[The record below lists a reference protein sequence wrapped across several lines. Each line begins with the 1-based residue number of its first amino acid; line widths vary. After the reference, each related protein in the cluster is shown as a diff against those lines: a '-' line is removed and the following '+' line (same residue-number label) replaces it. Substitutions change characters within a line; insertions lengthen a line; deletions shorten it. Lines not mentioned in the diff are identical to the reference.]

1 MTSRFEAFLR
11 RKEQMAR
18 EAVIP
23 GYTTVDA
30 SPEDGLVAIGNHW
43 SERLFDGPF
52 YRSESPA
59 ADGLPVVSLVFVQS
73 RDGNTGAADP
83 ATLGGGA
90 TDFHLVYEGLSRV
103 DADAVMAGSA
113 TARGVERVFSV
124 WHPELVA
131 LRLARG
137 KTRHPAQV
145 VLTNKGDLRFD
156 DALFFHEPVLRVF
169 VITRTD
175 AVERIRA
182 RVSGRPWIDV
192 IDAGEPVSL
201 EHALQQL
208 RSRGVEVLS
217 CVGGQVTAT
226 ALIRERLVR
235 DIYLTTSAIAGGKP
249 DTPYYIGPPVAG
261 YRILL
266 KSGREAETGVTF
278 EHLRLNRRF
287 ED

>member
-1 MTSRFEAFLR
+1 MTDRFAAFQR
-11 RKEQMAR
+11 RKEQTAR
-18 EAVIP
+18 EAAIP

-30 SPEDGLVAIGNHW
+30 RPEAGLVSMGNGW

-52 YRSESPA
+52 FRSEAPA
-59 ADGLPVVSLVFVQS
+59 GDGLPVVSLVFVQS

-90 TDFHLVYEGLSRV
+90 TDFHLVFEGLSRV

-145 VLTNKGDLRFD
+145 ILTNKGDLRFD
-156 DALFFHEPVLRVF
+156 EALFFHEPDLRVF
-169 VITRTD
+169 IVTRTE
-175 AVERIRA
+175 AVDRIRA
-182 RVSGRPWIDV
+182 RVARRPWIDV

-201 EHALQQL
+201 EHALRQL

-217 CVGGQVTAT
+217 CVGGQLTAT

-235 DIYLTTSAIAGGKP
+235 DIYLTTSAIAGGEP
-249 DTPYYIGPPVAG
+249 DTPYYTGPPVAAH
-261 YRILL
+261 RILL
-266 KSGREAETGVTF
+266 KSGRDAETGVTF
-278 EHLRLNRRF
+278 EYLRLNRRF